1 MSTLGTDSCPARI
14 AIIGSGPTGF
24 FATDALLKSGQHVV
38 VDVFERLAS
47 PFGLVRLGVA
57 PDHGKIKT
65 ITKTFE
71 KIMNDNPTRVSFMGN
86 VTVGRDVTVDE
97 LRRHYDAVLFSSG
110 AESDRRLGI
119 PGEDLPGSHTATA
132 FVAWYNGHPDARDL
146 TFDLSRER
154 AFVVGQ
160 GNVAMDVAR
169 ILAKSPDELMKTDIA
184 THALEVL
191 AESKIKEIHV
201 IGRRGPAQVKFT
213 PPEVRELGELQAC
226 DVVIDQSALALDA
239 ASQTERE
246 TGPESI
252 RKILEI
258 LEGFSTRAARE
269 GVAKRLFLRF
279 LESPTALAGAGRV
292 ETITLE
298 KNRLSGEP
306 MNLSATG
313 TGTFVTEPC
322 DILFRSV
329 GYKGRPL
336 PGVPFDEKRGVIP
349 NAQGRVLDGGSVAPG
364 LYTAGW
370 IKRGP
375 SGVIGTNKP
384 DALETVTKLIEDLPT
399 LKAAPERDSQTLRA
413 ALVDKG
419 VRVIS
424 WSDWK
429 QIDAA
434 EIARGADKGKPR
446 EKITRLD
453 EALALLS
460 R

>member
-1 MSTLGTDSCPARI
+1 MSSLGTDAQAVRV

-24 FATDALLKSGQHVV
+24 FATDALLKSGKNVV

-57 PDHGKIKT
+57 PDHAKIKT

-86 VTVGRDVTVDE
+86 VTVGRDITVDE
-97 LRRHYDAVLFSSG
+97 LFRFYDAVLFSSG

-119 PGEDLPGSHTATA
+119 PGEDLAGSHTATA

-146 TFDLSRER
+146 QFDLSRER

-184 THALEVL
+184 SHALDVL

-213 PPEVRELGELQAC
+213 PPEVRELGELHTC
-226 DVVIDQSALALDA
+226 HVVVDESALALDA

-258 LEGFSTRAARE
+258 LSGFSTSAARD
-269 GVAKRLFLRF
+269 GVSKKLFLRF
-279 LESPTALAGAGRV
+279 LESPTALTGDGRLQS
-292 ETITLE
+292 ITLE
-298 KNRLSGEP
+298 KNRLTGEP
-306 MNLSATG
+306 MKLQAEG

-336 PGVPFDEKRGVIP
+336 PGVPFDEKKGVIP
-349 NAQGRVLDGGSVAPG
+349 NVQGRVNDGAPRVG

-384 DALETVTKLIEDLPT
+384 DALETVTMLLEDLST
-399 LKAAPERDSQTLRA
+399 LRAAPERDSQAVTAHLA
-413 ALVDKG
+413 AKG

-434 EIARGADKGKPR
+434 EIARGAEKGKPR

-453 EALALLS
+453 EALAVLG